1 MALAIR
7 SLSHSWWVQDTYSF
21 KKDGA
26 KIVLMP
32 FKKNSLSSLVDQTR
46 DVVSKSM
53 FARALEEAKVV
64 CALVVLEEN
73 EKG

>member
-1 MALAIR
+1 
-7 SLSHSWWVQDTYSF
+7 
-21 KKDGA
+21 
-26 KIVLMP
+26 MP